1 MKPEKSEEPNA
12 AAVRNVFALGFTS
25 FFTDVSSE
33 MIFSILP
40 TFILGLP
47 GSSEAVLGIIEGV
60 AEALSYGLRAIS
72 GLFSD
77 MFRKRKVMVLIGY
90 MFSNIVKPLF
100 AMTQTAVDAFLIRV
114 ADRIGKAIRTAP
126 RDALLS
132 ESVSEKRRGAAFG
145 LHRTLDQSGAV
156 LGPVIAS
163 ACMLLLGL
171 SMRDIFWLSFIPG
184 LVALIILLLL
194 VQERVG
200 KQVGEF
206 RILSGMRSVLKGR
219 FRWLL
224 FIVGIFSL
232 GAFNFSFVLLNVKES
247 GVLEAYIPLFYA
259 AINVSHTLIAI
270 PAGLLSDKIG
280 KEKVLIMGYLAFL
293 VTGLL
298 LLISPKE
305 IFYALLIAIA
315 FGVYAGI
322 VETMQRA
329 LVPGY
334 AESAMRGTAYGL
346 YYLVVGICFLVANM
360 VVGTLWY
367 LFGSS
372 GAAKYSLAL
381 SAIAVTGMLLFTKL
395 RKKETVP

>member
-47 GSSEAVLGIIEGV
+47 GSNEAVLGIIEGV

-346 YYLVVGICFLVANM
+346 YYLVVGMCFLVANM

-381 SAIAVTGMLLFTKL
+381 SATAVTGMLLFTKL